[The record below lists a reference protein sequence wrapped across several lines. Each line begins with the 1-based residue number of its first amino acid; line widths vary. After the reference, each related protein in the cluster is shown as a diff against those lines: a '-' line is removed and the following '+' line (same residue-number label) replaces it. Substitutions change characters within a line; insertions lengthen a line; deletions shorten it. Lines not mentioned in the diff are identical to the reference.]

1 MIFDDTEVETVKK
14 LLSILLILSLLM
26 SLAACGGEGP
36 GEVPHGGGADPGL
49 VTPPADDSTQSD
61 EPDGPSVTPPESGP
75 DEPAEPVFPFPGDE
89 ELLLAWNAG
98 FVPAELWVDA
108 EDVISLADLCGMV
121 DAIVAGTDSA
131 QEPAFAAA
139 MGAASTFTG
148 DADRCLAA
156 IVFYYAAHVLE
167 LPEVTC
173 FSLGTRSDCY
183 RTHGM
188 ELNNVIGTKCWDE
201 MDIFWDDPGFEGVF
215 PLADEGGDSCD
226 GHWDD
231 IRAAAYFALLN
242 RSTYDGRLLFDY
254 DGAENTMHMD
264 SPVTKKDAIRA
275 AARFFEMCH
284 AEEFFSQSM
293 RDVNGASVH
302 KTPIGEYDT
311 AELIGDLAVGI
322 HFSQCHTDWLDFDRG
337 GIEGYDSFYDLMLGE
352 WANVMVSRDN
362 LKGILRAYRE
372 AGFNTVR
379 MPVTWLHYVDDGT
392 YEIDPGFLDYVE
404 YLVNLILDEGMYCI
418 INSHRDYAALDAG
431 LAYVD
436 GRFVGDWMKPEY
448 TPTVNARYTAIW
460 RQVAE
465 RFRDY
470 GDHLIFEALNEP
482 METIPSVGPDLDRQV
497 SRVNELDRLFVD
509 TVRATGGNNAVRTL
523 VVNCLC
529 GSYFLDTLIPP
540 EDNHIAAAY
549 HSYFTNS
556 GGLGMFDLPMDTVP
570 VDENNNFTSWSRD
583 NSALRGY
590 VEKVFSQM
598 EDFRQRTGVPVILGE
613 TGVSSALSEEDNIE
627 MMTFILLTAK
637 SLGIPAILWDSYVGD
652 ETGDDVGLY
661 VLGRD
666 EWRTPAL
673 IDAVMEASGA

>member
-1 MIFDDTEVETVKK
+1 MKK
-14 LLSILLILSLLM
+14 LVSIFLIICLLA
-26 SLAACGGEGP
+26 SLAACGGEGLGEGP
-36 GEVPHGGGADPGL
+36 GAVS
-49 VTPPADDSTQSD
+49 PPTDGPT
-61 EPDGPSVTPPESGP
+61 EPDGPSDTPPEDGP
-75 DEPAEPVFPFPGDE
+75 DEPTEPVFPFPGDE
-89 ELLLAWNAG
+89 ELLLAWDAG
-98 FVPAELWVDA
+98 FVPAELWEDA
-108 EDVISLADLCGMV
+108 EDVIPLADLCGMV
-121 DAIVAGTDSA
+121 DTIVSGADSTA
-131 QEPAFAAA
+131 EPAFAAA

-148 DADRCLAA
+148 EADRCLAA
-156 IVFYYAAHVLE
+156 IVFYYAARALE

-173 FSLGTRSDCY
+173 FSLRTRSDCY

-201 MDIFWDDPGFEGVF
+201 MDISWDDPGFEGVF
-215 PLADEGGDSCD
+215 PLAGEGGDSCD

-254 DGAENTMHMD
+254 DPAENTMHMD
-264 SPVTKKDAIRA
+264 RPVTKKDAIRA
-275 AARFFEMCH
+275 AARFYKMCH
-284 AEEFFSQSM
+284 AGELFSQSM

-311 AELIGDLAVGI
+311 AELIESLTVGI
-322 HFSQCHTDWLDFDRG
+322 HFSQCHTDWLELDRG
-337 GIEGYDSFYDLMLGE
+337 GVSGYESFYDLMVGE
-352 WANVMVSRDN
+352 WGNVMVSRDN

-379 MPVTWLHYVDDGT
+379 MPVTWLHYVDDET

-436 GRFVGDWMKPEY
+436 GRFVGDWMEPQY
-448 TPTVNARYTAIW
+448 TDAVNARFTAIW

-470 GDHLIFEALNEP
+470 GDHLILEALNEP
-482 METIPSVGPDLDRQV
+482 MEVAYPEEGAEYDLQTARI
-497 SRVNELDRLFVD
+497 NELDKLFVD

-523 VVNCLC
+523 IVSTLW
-529 GSYFLDTLIPP
+529 GSFFLEGLIPP
-540 EDNHIAAAY
+540 EDDHLAAAY
-549 HSYFTNS
+549 HMYFTNH
-556 GGLGMFDLPMDTVP
+556 GGLGIYGIPEDTVS
-570 VDENNNFTSWSRD
+570 VDENGNFTSWSRD
-583 NSALRGY
+583 DPALRAY

-598 EDFRQRTGVPVILGE
+598 EDFRQRTGVPVFLEE
-613 TGVSSALSEEDNIE
+613 TGVSAALSEEDNIE
-627 MMTFILLTAK
+627 MMTFILSTAK
-637 SLGIPAILWDSYVGD
+637 ALSIPAILWDSYVGD
-652 ETGDDVGLY
+652 ETGEDVGLY

-673 IDAVMEASGA
+673 IDAVMDCVGA